1 MGAFQLQKGSQ
12 QGIRREFKMVS
23 TGYAHFAEALV
34 FAHGKQALGEAARH
48 ALLCERSGDT
58 ETAATWRKIQ
68 EEVKH
73 QIANPSYQ
81 QLLRCA

>member
-1 MGAFQLQKGSQ
+1 
-12 QGIRREFKMVS
+12 MVN

-58 ETAATWRKIQ
+58 ETAETWRKIQ
-68 EEVKH
+68 SEVKA
-73 QIANPSYQ
+73 QFANPSYE
-81 QLLRCA
+81 QLRHCA

>member
-1 MGAFQLQKGSQ
+1 
-12 QGIRREFKMVS
+12 MVN

-58 ETAATWRKIQ
+58 ETADTWRKIQ
-68 EEVKH
+68 NEVKV
-73 QIANPSYQ
+73 QMTNPSYE
-81 QLLRCA
+81 QLRHCA